1 MLEVEKLMRFAKAFL
16 LCLQILNILIELV
29 TLKLKAADL
38 LCGFAALSFKCRL
51 EDVTFGTKTC

>member
-1 MLEVEKLMRFAKAFL
+1 MRFAKAFL